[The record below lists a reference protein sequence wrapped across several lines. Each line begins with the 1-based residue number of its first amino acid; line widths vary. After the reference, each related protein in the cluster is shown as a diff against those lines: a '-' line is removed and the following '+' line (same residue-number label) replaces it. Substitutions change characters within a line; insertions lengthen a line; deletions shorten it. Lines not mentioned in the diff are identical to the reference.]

1 MFGFFNTTIAK
12 RLVPECGLQLCTTE
26 GKEDIIEI
34 REMTKEQ
41 RPGHAPAPEPDSP
54 RQIFQNRNHHDPPAS
69 ENLEEFNNVRP
80 AAPEGRLEGGAQHDY
95 WELASI

>member
-1 MFGFFNTTIAK
+1 M
-12 RLVPECGLQLCTTE
+12 R
-26 GKEDIIEI
+26 
-34 REMTKEQ
+34 
-41 RPGHAPAPEPDSP
+41 RPGRTCVEITLHA
-54 RQIFQNRNHHDPPAS
+54 IVLLIGLLLPAS

>member
-1 MFGFFNTTIAK
+1 MTLSQTHLNDRYFTHATGKTGKSYDGRRRTFDAIKTTIAK

-41 RPGHAPAPEPDSP
+41 RE
-54 RQIFQNRNHHDPPAS
+54 
-69 ENLEEFNNVRP
+69 
-80 AAPEGRLEGGAQHDY
+80 
-95 WELASI
+95 